1 MTSQAELN
9 AGMKIVR
16 AVYEAIQES
25 GDGIASG
32 HLYAMMMGV
41 VTLGSYQSIIS
52 LLVRNGLITSR
63 FDWLKVAA

>member
-16 AVYEAIQES
+16 AVYEAIRES
-25 GDGIASG
+25 GEGIASG
-32 HLYAMMMGV
+32 HLYAMMLGV

-63 FDWLKVAA
+63 GDWLKVA